1 MENALTDR
9 MQDVISKLVKVQEL
23 EMRATKV
30 SASDAEVIKTLR
42 KGIPDPI
49 LAHYDR
55 LRIRGKKGVAIIRNQ
70 VCTSCHM
77 GVAIG
82 TIVTLKQGKDIQL
95 CGSCGR
101 YLHLPPELES
111 ETAVAMLP
119 AKPKRKKRAAVR
131 VPDAS

>member
-1 MENALTDR
+1 

-30 SASDAEVIKTLR
+30 SASDAQVIKTLR
-42 KGIPDPI
+42 KEIPDPI

-55 LRIRGKKGVAIIRNQ
+55 LRNRGKKGVATIRNQ

-101 YLHLPPELES
+101 YLYLPPEPEV
-111 ETAVAMLP
+111 EPEVAVPP

-131 VPDAS
+131 DPDAS